1 MILDYDLTDRAV
13 RDLRSGREWYDRFDL
28 DHGNRFVDDVLV
40 VIRAARERP
49 TSFPIWRRDVRT
61 ARCKV
66 FPYRVYF
73 RVFNNRVVIT
83 AVYHT
88 ARNPKLW
95 DDPDRE

>member
-1 MILDYDLTDRAV
+1 MLDYDLTDRAV
-13 RDLRSGREWYDRFDL
+13 RDMRSAREWYDRTDT
-28 DHGNRFVDDVLV
+28 DRGDEFVDDVLTA
-40 VIRAARERP
+40 IRVARERP
-49 TSFPIWRRDVRT
+49 NSFPSFRRDVRT
-61 ARCKV
+61 VRCKV

-73 RVFNNRVVIT
+73 RVFNNRVVIA